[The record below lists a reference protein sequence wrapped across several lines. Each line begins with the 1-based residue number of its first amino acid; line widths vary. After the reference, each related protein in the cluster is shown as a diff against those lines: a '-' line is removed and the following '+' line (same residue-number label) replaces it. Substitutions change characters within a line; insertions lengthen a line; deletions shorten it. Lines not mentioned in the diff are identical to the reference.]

1 MPQVSKRPLAKNI
14 QQNLYSIFWQ
24 TLADLK
30 SSADVKEFLTDL
42 LTPTEK
48 VMLAKRLAI
57 ALMLIKGYDYSS
69 IRSTLKVSPQ
79 TIGAVSLWL
88 KYSGSGYRKSIE
100 RIIKKQKIAGLI
112 QNVENLLR
120 EIRPERTFTKVTQKG
135 FPKGKFQTPI

>member
-1 MPQVSKRPLAKNI
+1 MPQVSKRPLSK
-14 QQNLYSIFWQ
+14 NLYSIFWQ

-57 ALMLIKGYDYSS
+57 ALMLIKGYDYAS
-69 IRSTLKVSPQ
+69 IRSSLKVSPQ
-79 TIGAVSLWL
+79 TIGSVSLWL

-112 QNVENLLR
+112 RNVENLLQ
-120 EIRPERTFTKVTQKG
+120 EIKPERTFAKVVQKG
-135 FPKGKFQTPI
+135 FPKGKFQNPI

>member
-1 MPQVSKRPLAKNI
+1 MPQVSKRPLSKNI

-30 SSADVKEFLTDL
+30 NSADVKEFLTDL

-57 ALMLIKGYDYSS
+57 ALMLIKGYDYAS

-79 TIGAVSLWL
+79 TIGSVSLWL

-100 RIIKKQKIAGLI
+100 RIMKKQKIADLI
-112 QNVENLLR
+112 KNVENLLQ
-120 EIRPERTFTKVTQKG
+120 EIKPERTFTKVVQKG
-135 FPKGKFQTPI
+135 FSKGKYQPPI

>member
-1 MPQVSKRPLAKNI
+1 
-14 QQNLYSIFWQ
+14 
-24 TLADLK
+24 LADLK

-57 ALMLIKGYDYSS
+57 ALMLIKSYDYSS

-79 TIGAVSLWL
+79 TIGSVSLWL

-100 RIIKKQKIAGLI
+100 RIIKKQKVATLI

-120 EIRPERTFTKVTQKG
+120 EIKPERTFAKVAQKG
-135 FPKGKFQTPI
+135 FPKGKYQTPI